1 MLTPNGKLKEKS
13 SRNPGATDRRRW
25 FLHVAKGLT
34 IEEIA
39 DRESVGVA
47 RVQDS
52 IDRCKEYRYRFSN
65 ENVALRVNEIVI
77 GQMESINTV
86 FSEGLKAKKYLPL
99 PKGRYKTVP
108 DHQSRLD
115 TVKTIKSLQEVA
127 QPKVPL
133 VQNNTQFNNNTGG
146 MGFAPGMS
154 FESRLRLVRQKKGLS
169 NLEDEVIED
178 AELADTDQTLDE
190 ELEEQ
195 GISLE
200 DDEGD
205 EATA

>member
-1 MLTPNGKLKEKS
+1 
-13 SRNPGATDRRRW
+13 
-25 FLHVAKGLT
+25 
-34 IEEIA
+34 
-39 DRESVGVA
+39 
-47 RVQDS
+47 
-52 IDRCKEYRYRFSN
+52 
-65 ENVALRVNEIVI
+65 
-77 GQMESINTV
+77 
-86 FSEGLKAKKYLPL
+86 
-99 PKGRYKTVP
+99 
-108 DHQSRLD
+108 
-115 TVKTIKSLQEVA
+115 
-127 QPKVPL
+127 
-133 VQNNTQFNNNTGG
+133 
-146 MGFAPGMS
+146 MS